1 MAISYHFEG
10 DYNNELVTA
19 FVKLLL
25 IHFVDEKKTH
35 IIYSPHLDLSGYGH
49 NLSEAKSSFEIAFE
63 DFMDYTLKKKT
74 LGKVLKSL
82 GWQFKGAVRK
92 PKKAIVPSIT
102 DVIKDNDYV
111 SEIFDR
117 YPVHT
122 YHEEV
127 SIPAYA

>member
-10 DYNNELVTA
+10 DFENESGTA

-25 IHFVDEKKTH
+25 LHFKDENKTH

-49 NLSEAKSSFEIAFE
+49 NLNEAKNSFEIAFV
-63 DFMDYTLKKKT
+63 DFIDYTLKKKT

-82 GWQFKGAVRK
+82 GWQLKGSVRR
-92 PKKAIVPSIT
+92 PKKAIMPSIT

-122 YHEEV
+122 FHEEV
-127 SIPAYA
+127 SIPVYA